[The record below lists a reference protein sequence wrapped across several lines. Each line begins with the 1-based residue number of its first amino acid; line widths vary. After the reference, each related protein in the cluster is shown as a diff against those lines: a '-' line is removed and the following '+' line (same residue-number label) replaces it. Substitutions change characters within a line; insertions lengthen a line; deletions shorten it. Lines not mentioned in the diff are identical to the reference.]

1 MLKRS
6 LAAVVALGL
15 LFFGATVSLEALGLL
30 FRTAVPDLQQRVEAF
45 VARLEADLSPVDLP
59 EEPVEVSAAQ
69 ELAGHD
75 AERAEAAEPALE
87 GQAAATTA
95 QVADAAEPDGRSAR
109 IAAAFS
115 SKMPDLPDAQ
125 PDLRPETAA
134 EPDHVAMPAPA
145 EPQEFAA
152 VPALPA
158 VVQPA
163 SAAPVAG
170 PPSLR
175 AVAVHRATSAR
186 GPTGYAAFGW
196 PLLDW
201 LTL

>member
-115 SKMPDLPDAQ
+115 STMPDLQ

-134 EPDHVAMPAPA
+134 DLDHVAMPAPA
-145 EPQEFAA
+145 VPQEFAA

>member
-1 MLKRS
+1 MLRRS

-30 FRTAVPDLQQRVEAF
+30 FRAAVPDLQQRVEAF

-59 EEPVEVSAAQ
+59 DEPVEVPAAQ
-69 ELAGHD
+69 EFAGHD

-87 GQAAATTA
+87 GHGAATTA
-95 QVADAAEPDGRSAR
+95 QMADAAEPDGRSAQ

-115 SKMPDLPDAQ
+115 STMPDLR
-125 PDLRPETAA
+125 PDLRPETTA
-134 EPDHVAMPAPA
+134 EPEQVAMPAPT
-145 EPQEFAA
+145 ERQDPA
-152 VPALPA
+152 VDPVPPP

-163 SAAPVAG
+163 SAAPVPA
-170 PPSLR
+170 PPALR
-175 AVAVHRATSAR
+175 ATGAHRATSAR
-186 GPTGYAAFGW
+186 GPVGYAAFGW